1 MSREKL
7 NNVSDIIERLKM
19 FTQSSNDATLSRFL
33 GVGTSRIPMWKKRG
47 VIDLLLITQKCEGI
61 NTDWLL
67 TGEGEMFEGKT
78 DEKQG
83 EKQCSEA
90 VQQEKQVQ
98 EIWTK
103 EKDRLSMYAW
113 GSRMTPDSIEED
125 DFLIVDTTIEPKKG
139 DYVYRKGED
148 GPEIV
153 RYQEGDAVPIGVL
166 IGLKRE
172 YR

>member
-1 MSREKL
+1 MIGDKIKRLRKSVGL
-7 NNVSDIIERLKM
+7 NQADFAAKIGIRQGHLSEVERNVKNPGSKVIISLMRSFPDIDM
-19 FTQSSNDATLSRFL
+19 DFL
-33 GVGTSRIPMWKKRG
+33 T
-47 VIDLLLITQKCEGI
+47 E
-61 NTDWLL
+61 
-67 TGEGEMFEGKT
+67 EGKT
-78 DEKQG
+78 G